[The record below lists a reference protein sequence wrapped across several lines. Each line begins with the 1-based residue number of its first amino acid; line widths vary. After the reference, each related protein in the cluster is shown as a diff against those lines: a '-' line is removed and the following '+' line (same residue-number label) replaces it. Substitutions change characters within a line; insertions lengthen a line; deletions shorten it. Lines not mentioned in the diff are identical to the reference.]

1 MKVHRSLIFVSLLV
15 MVAIACNFSGL
26 LPDGADTVADITQEG
41 DLSMPTIQPTPT
53 GQPCLV
59 NNWSIPGLS
68 DYVLAAIPP
77 EMAEQYQLKYKS
89 TSGNMYVT
97 FSPDGVM
104 TLQADQLEM
113 LFDAKASI
121 LRVEVAVTLDGV
133 AVGDYDVN
141 DSTLTTS
148 NVDTSALNGS
158 ARAMGRDLLD
168 SQQIIGAVPLLQ
180 APYNSADF
188 SCQGSTLQ
196 MRILAYPDSMPPLVF
211 TKVN

>member
-1 MKVHRSLIFVSLLV
+1 MKVYRSLIFVSLLV

-77 EMAEQYQLKYKS
+77 EVAEQYQLKYKS

-133 AVGDYDVN
+133 AVGDYGVN
-141 DSTLTTS
+141 GGTLTTS
-148 NVDTSALNGS
+148 NVNTSALNGS

-168 SQQIIGAVPLLQ
+168 SQQIIGSVPLLQ
-180 APYNSADF
+180 VPYNTADF

-196 MRILAYPDSMPPLVF
+196 LKILAYPDSMPPLVF
-211 TKVN
+211 TEAH